1 MVFKREG
8 VQCEV
13 ARLADEVFQVFGS
26 EGGSVPT
33 GTHGVSLYLDAA
45 SCNFLL
51 DGDIIQGVYNN
62 YTRHYLEYLKL
73 FLVFEIIPLRRI
85 LVT

>member
-1 MVFKREG
+1 VRMRDWPTKWFKYLVPKE
-8 VQCEV
+8 E
-13 ARLADEVFQVFGS
+13 
-26 EGGSVPT
+26 SVPT
-33 GTHGVSLYLDAA
+33 RTHGVGLYLDAA

-62 YTRHYLEYLKL
+62 YTRRYLEYLKL
-73 FLVFEIIPLRRI
+73 FLVFEIIPLRQI